1 MSDFEKREFRKN
13 LLKKNII
20 DTRKDEGH
28 KKKNPRQYDKR
39 RLLLLLLIPFFLFA
53 LYLAWKL
60 YIRYAKYTNYTV
72 VSEIDITKGSV
83 VGYAAFED
91 GILKYSKDGVMF
103 LDKKG
108 REVWIES
115 YEMKSPIISVNG
127 NYAAVAD
134 KQGSRICIF
143 DKNKKIG
150 EAKTV
155 LPINRIA
162 LSAKGVS
169 AVIMEGSSSSKIGYF
184 KKSGENL
191 DISVETV
198 LKGDGYPVDIS
209 LSPDG
214 TQLIAAFQYIDGA
227 DMRGRVVFYDFSEK
241 GKSVKNRVVG
251 GVDEPFANSLIAKV
265 QFINN
270 TYSYAVADT
279 GIYFFSSKNLLSPEL
294 IKQEV
299 FDAQIMSICRS
310 RDKVALIIKN
320 RTGEF
325 SNKLLVFKASGEKI
339 LEKEF
344 DYDYKHFDMDEGYV
358 FLYNDNSALIYN
370 MSGVEKYRGKLDFKV
385 VKCFKGSGS
394 NEFVFIGAAQIKTI
408 RLK

>member
-20 DTRKDEGH
+20 DTGKDEGH
-28 KKKNPRQYDKR
+28 KKKNPRQYDKK

-150 EAKTV
+150 ESKTV
-155 LPINRIA
+155 LPITRIA

-265 QFINN
+265 Q
-270 TYSYAVADT
+270 
-279 GIYFFSSKNLLSPEL
+279 G
-294 IKQEV
+294 
-299 FDAQIMSICRS
+299 
-310 RDKVALIIKN
+310 
-320 RTGEF
+320 
-325 SNKLLVFKASGEKI
+325 
-339 LEKEF
+339 
-344 DYDYKHFDMDEGYV
+344 
-358 FLYNDNSALIYN
+358 
-370 MSGVEKYRGKLDFKV
+370 
-385 VKCFKGSGS
+385 
-394 NEFVFIGAAQIKTI
+394 
-408 RLK
+408 